1 MFFDESL
8 VVPLSTLCAEFQL
21 KNLNNKRESELIK
34 KKKHDTVHTFTLVSF
49 KKQ

>member
-21 KNLNNKRESELIK
+21 KNLNNKRESEL
-34 KKKHDTVHTFTLVSF
+34 KHDTVHTFTFVSF

>member
-21 KNLNNKRESELIK
+21 KNLNNKRESEL
-34 KKKHDTVHTFTLVSF
+34 KHDTVHTFTLVSF